1 LKAHGVKVIHKCT
14 SVRHSLTAE
23 RIGCDA
29 ISVDGFECGGH
40 PGEDD
45 IPNMILLPR
54 VAEELKIPFVASGG
68 MADGRSLVAALA
80 LGADGINMGTRFI
93 ATKEAPAHDNVK
105 QALVAANELQTR
117 LIMRPLRNTERVL
130 TNAAV
135 EEILAIER
143 QKGGATT
150 IEDIRHL
157 VGGAGNR
164 RVLEDGELDAG
175 AWSCGMVAGLIHDI
189 PTCKELIDRIMEEA
203 EAIIRNLSKAYW
215 PREIVPMEG
224 KMDALPE
231 LLETIE
237 DGIATLT
244 FNRPERMNALSTPI
258 MEGLLHG
265 LPRLAGDPAVKVIVL
280 TGAGRAFC
288 AGGDVKSM
296 AADGR
301 ERRSVAEA
309 TAHLRSRMEVS
320 RILHELPKPTIAM
333 INGPAAGAG
342 LALALAC
349 DLRVAGTS
357 ARLVTA
363 FARVGFSGDFGG
375 SFSLTRLVGTAKARE
390 LYFTGRPV
398 EADEALSLG
407 LVNRVVPDEDLAA
420 VTMELARSLAGGPS
434 IALSLMKRN
443 LNCAESGD
451 LVALLDMEAAHQV
464 QTGRTED
471 HREAAKA
478 FVEKRAP
485 TFVGR

>member
-1 LKAHGVKVIHKCT
+1 
-14 SVRHSLTAE
+14 
-23 RIGCDA
+23 
-29 ISVDGFECGGH
+29 
-40 PGEDD
+40 
-45 IPNMILLPR
+45 
-54 VAEELKIPFVASGG
+54 
-68 MADGRSLVAALA
+68 
-80 LGADGINMGTRFI
+80 
-93 ATKEAPAHDNVK
+93 
-105 QALVAANELQTR
+105 
-117 LIMRPLRNTERVL
+117 
-130 TNAAV
+130 
-135 EEILAIER
+135 
-143 QKGGATT
+143 
-150 IEDIRHL
+150 
-157 VGGAGNR
+157 
-164 RVLEDGELDAG
+164 
-175 AWSCGMVAGLIHDI
+175 
-189 PTCKELIDRIMEEA
+189 
-203 EAIIRNLSKAYW
+203 
-215 PREIVPMEG
+215 
-224 KMDALPE
+224 MDAQPE

-265 LPRLAGDPAVKVIVL
+265 LPRLAGDPAVKVVVL

-296 AADGR
+296 AEGGG
-301 ERRSVAEA
+301 ERRSAAEA

-349 DLRVAGTS
+349 DLRIAGVS

-363 FARVGFSGDFGG
+363 FVRVGFSGDFGG
-375 SFSLTRLVGTAKARE
+375 SFFLTRLVGTAKARE

-407 LVNRVVPDEDLAA
+407 LVNRVVPDEDLGA
-420 VTMELARSLAGGPS
+420 VTMELARSLAHGPS

-443 LNCAESGD
+443 MNCAESSG
-451 LVALLDMEAAHQV
+451 LAELLDMEATHQV
-464 QTGRTED
+464 QSGRTQD

-485 TFVGR
+485 IFAGR